1 MLLHHHFVR
10 IAKRFPKKTAI
21 IDRTTGKKYT
31 YEKALTA
38 TLIYAKRIEKY
49 GGRYIGIM
57 LPTSAVCSFSFI
69 GALISG
75 KIPVMIN
82 YSTGAENN
90 IRYAQEQ
97 CGFKTV
103 LTSRA
108 LLEKIGCAEVEGM
121 VFLEDLAAN
130 MTLNQ
135 KIKCALKAKLPVHF
149 ILETIHGGKADDD
162 VVILF
167 TSGSEKTPKAVELT
181 HRNIASNIKSFGS
194 VVGLTEHESILA
206 MLPYFHVMGL
216 TINLWV
222 PLYFGMTSIV
232 FSNPLDYKTICSI
245 AAEEKPTLM
254 VATPSFFRGYLLK
267 SEPGDFKSLRLAV
280 CGADKCPDALRE
292 EFRQK
297 HGVTLYEGYG
307 VTETSPVISVNW
319 PENNKPGSVGKALP
333 GVKVKIEDYETGEDC
348 PSGVTGRILVHGDL
362 VMKGYLDNFEET
374 SMRIRHGWYDTGDM
388 GFLDEDGFLWH
399 AGRLKRFIKVGGEMV
414 SLVAVENVLEKFLEE
429 GTDCCAVEFPDPIK
443 GSKVVAALTQPIDEK
458 KVLKGMS
465 EYLPNI
471 ALPRQFLVIKE
482 LPKMGSGKIDFRTVT
497 DMVREKLLDLP
508 MRRW

>member
-206 MLPYFHVMGL
+206 MLPY
-216 TINLWV
+216 
-222 PLYFGMTSIV
+222 
-232 FSNPLDYKTICSI
+232 
-245 AAEEKPTLM
+245 
-254 VATPSFFRGYLLK
+254 
-267 SEPGDFKSLRLAV
+267 
-280 CGADKCPDALRE
+280 
-292 EFRQK
+292 
-297 HGVTLYEGYG
+297 
-307 VTETSPVISVNW
+307 
-319 PENNKPGSVGKALP
+319 
-333 GVKVKIEDYETGEDC
+333 
-348 PSGVTGRILVHGDL
+348 
-362 VMKGYLDNFEET
+362 
-374 SMRIRHGWYDTGDM
+374 
-388 GFLDEDGFLWH
+388 
-399 AGRLKRFIKVGGEMV
+399 
-414 SLVAVENVLEKFLEE
+414 
-429 GTDCCAVEFPDPIK
+429 
-443 GSKVVAALTQPIDEK
+443 
-458 KVLKGMS
+458 
-465 EYLPNI
+465 
-471 ALPRQFLVIKE
+471 
-482 LPKMGSGKIDFRTVT
+482 
-497 DMVREKLLDLP
+497 
-508 MRRW
+508 